1 MPARFSSALR
11 NRLALLPHSLS
22 RSVSPIVCAP
32 RAISAE
38 YGRFLLTAQ
47 FHKAT
52 VYVRFL
58 TYSADV
64 SAFPP
69 HLSRTD
75 ALASVR
81 RAHERRGSG
90 VGLHPAPLGRQ

>member
-11 NRLALLPHSLS
+11 NRLALLPRSLS
-22 RSVSPIVCAP
+22 RSVRPIVCAP

-38 YGRFLLTAQ
+38 YGRFFLTLQ

-52 VYVRFL
+52 VYVRFV
-58 TYSADV
+58 TYSADG
-64 SAFPP
+64 STLPLN
-69 HLSRTD
+69 LSRPD

-81 RAHERRGSG
+81 RAHERRGSRA
-90 VGLHPAPLGRQ
+90 GLHPASLGG